1 MSSSSEGVDSLVR
14 SLFKV
19 NDAFQLPEGEYEYR
33 VTYDADS
40 KKNFEKLHVA
50 LGKQGLRPWLT
61 GTREDC
67 VLTVRKKLPPKALRS
82 RIPLILVLFTLA
94 SVAVFALIEEETY
107 AKFAPGIPWYL
118 VFISYGG
125 FVGSILG
132 VHELGHR
139 YVSRRRGISSPTPYV
154 IPGAP
159 TLTSVLPALGII
171 SPQKEPALNRD
182 QIFDVMI
189 AGPLAALAVAIV
201 LFVAGE
207 LTTVQSALPVQG
219 VQIVNSYISVGQI
232 NPSTIQYALDAILSP
247 IAPSAAAGLMRL
259 SPACDA
265 ATAGFVLTFVGLL
278 PIAFL
283 DGGYLSAA
291 VLGGRATRIV
301 TYLAV
306 LALIV
311 FDTPNYW
318 ALAIVVLVM
327 AGRPFDIRTC
337 DEISGISDT
346 RKVLFLIAVVIA
358 FLSLPIPQNIATIP
372 LG

>member
-1 MSSSSEGVDSLVR
+1 MSSSSDAVDSLVK

-19 NDAFQLPEGEYEYR
+19 NDTFQLPEGEYEYR
-33 VTYDADS
+33 VTYDAGS
-40 KKNFEKLHVA
+40 KGNFEKLYAA
-50 LGKQGLRPWLT
+50 LDEQGLRPWLT

-67 VLTVRKKLPPKALRS
+67 VLTVRKKLPPRALRS
-82 RIPLILVLFTLA
+82 RIPLILGLLTLA

-107 AKFAPGIPWYL
+107 AKFAPAIPWYL
-118 VFISYGG
+118 VFVSYGG
-125 FVGSILG
+125 FVGSILA

-139 YVSRRRGISSPTPYV
+139 YVSRRKGTSPPTPYV
-154 IPGAP
+154 IPGVP

-171 SPQKEPALNRD
+171 SPQKEPAMNRD
-182 QIFDVMI
+182 HIFDIMI
-189 AGPLAALAVAIV
+189 AGPLAALTVAVI
-201 LFVAGE
+201 LYVAGE
-207 LTTVQSALPVQG
+207 LTTFQSVLPTQG
-219 VQIVNSYISVGQI
+219 VQTVNSYISVGRI
-232 NPSTIQYALDAILSP
+232 NPSAIQYALDTLLSP
-247 IAPSAAAGLMRL
+247 FAPSAAAGFMRL
-259 SPACDA
+259 SPASDA
-265 ATAGFVLTFVGLL
+265 ATAGFMLTFVGLL

-291 VLGGRATRIV
+291 VLGGRVTRIA

-327 AGRPFDIRTC
+327 AGRPFDIQTC

-346 RKVLFLIAVVIA
+346 RKALFLIAVVIA